1 MKKALVVFLALALVA
16 GVFADEPVAES
27 SVSGFDGSASVTWGV
42 DLDAGTTGFK
52 NDASAN
58 FKVKLAAGGDKTS
71 AGDGVWGEIKIKT
84 DGLAI
89 ENGAIANGGASVEFA
104 KLHLGPV
111 YVGITAGDT
120 EVGGYNA
127 PRALNQEQKAK
138 VDAKGEKKEK
148 GIVIGYSAGDIFS
161 IDVDF
166 RSQPIA
172 AVTAAGESFAIVRDD
187 DGDLV
192 IEVTPAVAGVTGT
205 NYSNDYGVAAE
216 ITSKP
221 IAGLEIKAGYSI
233 AFTSQ
238 AMGLGAKVEYN
249 MPIGDAGMYIKPG
262 LGYSSTLAAGDSGDI
277 AFGVLFGFSDET
289 GKDDAGLPLF
299 DGGFSGKA
307 NAGVSVATLIDLN
320 NTAAIPVYFDVW
332 TGSKLVPNLGAAACF
347 RTDDVTNVATNYVA
361 GAGVKYEISVDPAT
375 ITPQVGFIM
384 ANTTS
389 LKLKGG
395 VVVGGAVAN
404 TTFELWYTS
413 GELAGTPVLG
423 TIDLTC
429 KISI

>member
-1 MKKALVVFLALALVA
+1 MKKALVVFLALAMIA

-27 SVSGFDGSASVTWGV
+27 SIAGFSGNASVTWGV
-42 DLDAGTTGFK
+42 DLDSKKTGFK
-52 NDASAN
+52 NDASAD
-58 FKVKLAAGGDKTS
+58 FKVTLAKGGSKTS
-71 AGDGVWGEIKIKT
+71 AGDGVWGEIKIEAK
-84 DGLAI
+84 DLKI
-89 ENGAIANGGASVEFA
+89 ENAEIKDGTAEVKEA

-111 YVGITAGDT
+111 TVGIMKGDT
-120 EVGGYNA
+120 KVGGYNA
-127 PRALNQEQKAK
+127 PRALNYEKNAK
-138 VDAKGEKKEK
+138 VDAVNESKEH
-148 GIVIGYSAGDIFS
+148 GIVIQYSAGDIFS

-166 RSQPIA
+166 RSA
-172 AVTAAGESFAIVRDD
+172 EKYND
-187 DGDLV
+187 
-192 IEVTPAVAGVTGT
+192 
-205 NYSNDYGVAAE
+205 DYGVAAE

-221 IAGLEIKAGYSI
+221 IAGLEVKAGYSM
-233 AFTSQ
+233 AFASK

-395 VVVGGAVAN
+395 VVVGGAVVDN

-413 GELAGTPVLG
+413 GEFKASPAGLG